1 MVILPDPTLQSF
13 AADIMLRQLQLMQ
26 DEIQG
31 VTEASDIECIHRMRV
46 ASRRLRAAQAVF
58 DPILFKRKAGDWE
71 SVIKKVTRSLGMAR
85 DLDIQIETIRRFRLM
100 VADPKSQ
107 PGANRLFLRLLQS
120 RANTQKKVIR
130 VVKDF
135 SNEKVVDQFRNRLQ
149 KITPIPEAT
158 SEPTLALKRLSADS
172 IVQKLDILLSYEPF
186 VDYPEKITEL
196 HSMRIAAKRMRYTL
210 ELFAP
215 LVKDGY
221 KNWLKPLKEIQDLL
235 GYVHDCDVWIEFIP
249 GFLQEEKALTKAYF
263 GNLTGFKKVVPG
275 VEVFLENRK
284 ADRNRRYQ
292 EFNLIWH
299 RSTGKNIW
307 EKLRQKVIK
316 SVTESTEQIDI
327 ATVEM
332 ADPVD
337 SDHLIQELEN
347 QNKVEGAIDTEVS
360 DENSRDQ

>member
-31 VTEASDIECIHRMRV
+31 VTDGSDIECIHRMRV

-58 DPILFKRKAGDWE
+58 DPILFRRKAGEWE

-135 SNEKVVDQFRNRLQ
+135 SNEKVVNQFRKRLQ
-149 KITPIPEAT
+149 KLGPT
-158 SEPTLALKRLSADS
+158 SETKAEPTFELKRVAADS
-172 IVQKLDILLSYEPF
+172 ILEKLDNLLSYEPF
-186 VDYPEKITEL
+186 VDDPERITEL
-196 HSMRIAAKRMRYTL
+196 HAMRIAAKRMRYTL

-215 LVKDGY
+215 LVRDGY

-235 GYVHDCDVWIEFIP
+235 GYVHDCDVWVEFIP
-249 GFLQEEKALTKAYF
+249 GFLQDEKALTKAYF
-263 GNLTGFKKVVPG
+263 GSLTGYKKILPG

-307 EKLRQKVIK
+307 EKLREKVLK
-316 SVTESTEQIDI
+316 SVPESPGIVDL
-327 ATVEM
+327 ATITG
-332 ADPVD
+332 ATPVD
-337 SDHLIQELEN
+337 SDQPIMEPEN
-347 QNKVEGAIDTEVS
+347 QEEIEKEVDTEVS
-360 DENSRDQ
+360 NENSRDQ